1 MASALALVNANKKRR
16 KTMAKM
22 ASLYEET
29 TRPQKGGLMTKYE
42 DEAELCEYCGDTPED
57 CADAGECNYG
67 LEKEDLACGLCSS
80 TCRCDETYEQ
90 QREREADEFFD
101 SLDSWH

>member
-1 MASALALVNANKKRR
+1 
-16 KTMAKM
+16 
-22 ASLYEET
+22 
-29 TRPQKGGLMTKYE
+29 MTKYE

-67 LEKEDLACGLCSS
+67 VVDDNCTFCS
-80 TCRCDETYEQ
+80 TVCRCDENYDA

>member
-1 MASALALVNANKKRR
+1 
-16 KTMAKM
+16 
-22 ASLYEET
+22 
-29 TRPQKGGLMTKYE
+29 MTKYE
-42 DEAELCEYCGDTPED
+42 DEVELCEYCGDTPED

-67 LEKEDLACGLCSS
+67 KDIACGLCSS

-101 SLDSWH
+101 QLDSWH